1 MLILLPPSEGKTE
14 PTRGRPF
21 DIDALSH
28 PEINEHRHRVL
39 TELERVS
46 RDDPEQA
53 SRLLRLGPTQGAEL
67 ARNAALSTA
76 RSAPAKRVFTGVLY
90 DALGLADLPPGGA
103 RRASTSVLIFSA
115 LLGLVRPND
124 PIPAYRLAG
133 DVALPGV
140 GRVAASWRTPL
151 AHVVEADA
159 RSGLV
164 LDMRSGPY
172 LPMWRPSTAV
182 RDRTIT
188 VRVVRDVDGRRT
200 AVSHANK
207 ATKGAVTRC
216 LLLGASPTRSRD
228 ALLERLRSCGW
239 RVDLTD
245 GVLDVLASGDG
256 PSTELCRHHSPTAQ

>member
-1 MLILLPPSEGKTE
+1 MLILLPPSEGKAE
-14 PTRGRPF
+14 PTRGRRF

-28 PEINEHRHRVL
+28 PEINGHRHRVVA
-39 TELERVS
+39 ELQQVS

-53 SRLLRLGPTQGAEL
+53 SRLLRLGPTQSAEL
-67 ARNAALSTA
+67 ARNAKLSTA
-76 RSAPAKRVFTGVLY
+76 RTAAAKRVFTGVLY
-90 DALGLADLPPGGA
+90 DALGLAGLTGAEA

-115 LLGLVRPND
+115 LLGVVRPND

-133 DVALPGV
+133 DVTLPGV
-140 GRVAASWRTPL
+140 GRVAASWRAPL
-151 AHVVEADA
+151 AGVVEADA
-159 RSGLV
+159 GTGLV

-188 VRVVRDVDGRRT
+188 VRVVRDIDGRRT

-207 ATKGAVTRC
+207 ATKGAVARC
-216 LLLGASPTRSRD
+216 LLLGGRPARAPD

-239 RVDLTD
+239 RADLTD
-245 GVLDVLASGDG
+245 GRLDVIVSGDDAR
-256 PSTELCRHHSPTAQ
+256 TDLCLHRPPTAR